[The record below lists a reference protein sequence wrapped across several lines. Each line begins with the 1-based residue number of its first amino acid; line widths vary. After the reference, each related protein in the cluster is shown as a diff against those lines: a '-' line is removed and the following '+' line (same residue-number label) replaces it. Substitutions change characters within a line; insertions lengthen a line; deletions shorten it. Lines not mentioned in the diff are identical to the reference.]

1 MSFQRFLQ
9 VDATNAPNRSFTTLP
24 GLPFVPSESSYTQK
38 SKYKS
43 LMATV
48 YGKTHSPAEFAS
60 LYLEGEDY
68 LRARIT
74 ISKAH
79 EVLIL
84 DNLKNARA
92 GDKKYLKV
100 KHLIANSLAI
110 SGVRATNINLLVI
123 QNIDNRNTKDL
134 IRQYQASEGWE
145 PGTWLFASDAHKG
158 PLMATEL
165 GRTAKSLATKLG
177 KHVGGVYV
185 GEILGQPALAF
196 GLQGSRPPTP
206 VTYPPPRPA
215 PGRPASPPNVA
226 YQANPRPPTP
236 VKRGKSCGCIVC

>member
-1 MSFQRFLQ
+1 
-9 VDATNAPNRSFTTLP
+9 
-24 GLPFVPSESSYTQK
+24 
-38 SKYKS
+38 
-43 LMATV
+43 MATV

-84 DNLKNARA
+84 DNLKNTRA
-92 GDKKYLKV
+92 GDGRYLKV

-110 SGVRATNINLLVI
+110 SGVRADNINLLVI
-123 QNIDNRNTKDL
+123 QNIDNRNTREL
-134 IRQYQASEGWE
+134 IRQYQALEGWE
-145 PGTWLFASDAHKG
+145 SGTWLFASDTHRG
-158 PLMATEL
+158 QFLTTEL
-165 GRTAKSLATKLG
+165 GRTANSLARKLG

-196 GLQGSRPPTP
+196 GLQGSRPATP

-215 PGRPASPPNVA
+215 PGRPASPPLVLR
-226 YQANPRPPTP
+226 QANPRQPTP
-236 VKRGKSCGCIVC
+236 IKRGKSCGCIIC